1 MTVFSLQFIKQYPEK
16 YAKKESVEKDRFAII
31 IMKCLQ
37 IICPE
42 LKFIT
47 YDIFPVNENYGLIN
61 TIQDSD
67 YDGIILAVPHKE
79 LRLMGV
85 EAIKRLG
92 RDNCILFDL
101 KSVFSSDDT
110 DLRL

>member
-1 MTVFSLQFIKQYPEK
+1 MKIKRIKE
-16 YAKKESVEKDRFAII
+16 AK
-31 IMKCLQ
+31 
-37 IICPE
+37 
-42 LKFIT
+42 
-47 YDIFPVNENYGLIN
+47 DIYGIELIN

-92 RDNCILFDL
+92 RDDCILFDL